1 MQNRSSAVM
10 EQRAPD
16 SIEAEDPKRALRRKL
31 DWFATPPW
39 ASRAGAE
46 LVCAFDPNAWSVWEP
61 AAGDGIMAACL
72 QENFVKLIATDIFP
86 QSHTVRQWNFLEA
99 SDSVVC
105 PKVDWVITN
114 PPFRLAEQFVQRGL
128 EVARR
133 GVALLCR
140 TAFLE
145 SVSRY
150 PMHDRHLAQ
159 AAIFCERVPMQ
170 LGPWE
175 PDCSTAT
182 SYAWFLFDRFNKRG
196 THALSFIPPGTRD
209 RLWKADDVQRF
220 ATAKDLP
227 LMERSS

>member
-10 EQRAPD
+10 EQRAPAATE
-16 SIEAEDPKRALRRKL
+16 EADAERALWRKL

-46 LVCAFDPNAWSVWEP
+46 LVKRFDPGAREVWEP
-61 AAGDGIMAACL
+61 AAGDGAMAECL
-72 QENFVKLIATDIFP
+72 KDHFVR
-86 QSHTVRQWNFLEA
+86 VGA
-99 SDSVVC
+99 SDIHPQAPTVFQWDFLDTPAEPHSRL
-105 PKVDWVITN
+105 DWVITN
-114 PPFRLAEQFVQRGL
+114 PPFRLAEEFVLQGL
-128 EVARR
+128 CIADR
-133 GVALLCR
+133 GVAVLCR

-145 SVSRY
+145 SVSRFET
-150 PMHDRHLAQ
+150 HDRYLAHV
-159 AAIFCERVPMQ
+159 AIFCERVPMQ
-170 LGPWE
+170 LGPWD
-175 PDCSTAT
+175 PGCSTAT
-182 SYAWFLFDRFNKRG
+182 SYAWFLFDRLNKRG